1 MMRQLPVGADG
12 SISLEGKVY
21 LNHSYDKHPTIN
33 NVVELKIIIPKS
45 YPCEPIKFEEVG
57 GLIPKSP
64 DYHVNPDGSLC
75 LGSPFKVMKAL
86 RLNADLNTFFESF
99 FIPYIYAVIL
109 KIEHNI
115 NFIFGELSHGT
126 TGEVEDL
133 EEIFAVSGKDKVLAC
148 LDALAMK
155 KRIANKR
162 PCPCDCNTRLG
173 RCSTRFAIN
182 PQRKIFPRSWYRAL
196 RIKLS

>member
-1 MMRQLPVGADG
+1 MMRQLPVEADG
-12 SISLEGKVY
+12 SISLEGKIY
-21 LNHSYDKHPTIN
+21 LNHSYDKYPTIN
-33 NVVELKIIIPKS
+33 NVVELKIIIPES

-57 GLIPKSP
+57 GLIPKNA

-75 LGSPFKVMKAL
+75 LGSPFKAMKAL
-86 RLNADLNTFFESF
+86 RLNPDLNTFFESF

-109 KIEHNI
+109 KIEHDI

-182 PQRKIFPRSWYRAL
+182 SQRKIFPRSWYRAL